1 MEINKL
7 DILDV
12 LDKITDCFYVLDEN
26 WKIIYLNNEGEKI
39 VNRTRDELIGKN
51 IWAEFPELVDLP
63 LYTNLYLAM
72 EKRLPI
78 NFEMYHPI
86 YKKWFNVRIYPIK
99 EGLSVYFLDISDT
112 KKINIR
118 LEQHYQSLFDNNPD
132 AVCSF
137 DLDGRYIKVND
148 SLEKLTGY
156 SETELLY
163 QPFNPLIVKEDLK
176 RTKEHFYKASKGIP
190 QTYEYRIIHKSGRI
204 IHWKVKN
211 IPITVDDEII
221 GVFEIAKDITLQKI
235 AEERIEKSEKLS
247 LVGQLSASIAHEIRN
262 PLTTLKGFLQL
273 IRSQKGIDPI
283 HIDIMLSEM
292 DRIELITSELL
303 FLAKPQS
310 IEIKYANLKEIINDV
325 VVLLQS
331 QALMKNIEI
340 VFEYQDVEPIR
351 CVSNQLKQ
359 VFINLI
365 KNAIESMSNEGRIT
379 ISLVNLC
386 NDNIMIEIID
396 QGCGISPEL
405 AKNIGLPF
413 YSTKEKGTGL
423 GMVTTY
429 KIINDHG
436 GKINFESKIGEGTTF
451 RITFPKKLKNSF
463 HNANN

>member
-12 LDKITDCFYVLDEN
+12 LEKIKDGFYMLDFE
-26 WKIIYLNNEGEKI
+26 WKFVYLNSEAEKI
-39 VNRTRDELIGKN
+39 LNRTKDNLIGKYFRD
-51 IWAEFPELVDLP
+51 EFPEADNSS
-63 LYTNLYLAM
+63 LYTNLHLAM
-72 EKRLPI
+72 EKQKTS
-78 NFEMYHPI
+78 NFELYCPGI
-86 YKKWFNVRIYPIK
+86 KKWFNVRIYPLN
-99 EGLSVYFLDISDT
+99 ECLSVYFLDITDT
-112 KKINIR
+112 KKMNIR

-137 DLDGRYIKVND
+137 DLDGRYIKVNE

-156 SETELLY
+156 SETELLNK
-163 QPFNPLIVKEDLK
+163 PFDPLIVKEDLQ
-176 RTKEHFYKASKGIP
+176 RTKEYFNRAKGGIP
-190 QTYEYRIIHKSGRI
+190 QTYECRIIHKSGRN

-211 IPITVDDEII
+211 IPITVDDQII
-221 GVFEIAKDITLQKI
+221 GVFEIAKDITLQKV

-273 IRSQKGIDPI
+273 IKSQKGIDPV

-310 IEIKYANLKEIINDV
+310 VQIKYANLKEIINDV

-340 VFEYQDVEPIR
+340 VFDYQDVEPIR

-451 RITFPKKLKNSF
+451 RITFPKKINNSF
-463 HNANN
+463 PQCK